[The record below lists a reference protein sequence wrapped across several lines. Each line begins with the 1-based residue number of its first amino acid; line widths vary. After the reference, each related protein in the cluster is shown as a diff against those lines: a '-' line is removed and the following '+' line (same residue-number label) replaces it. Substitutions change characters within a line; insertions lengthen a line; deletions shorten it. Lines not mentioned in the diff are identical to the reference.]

1 MEQHKERTVTR
12 FENGAFTEKRDRV
25 VIEEPI
31 TIHINGREFITIV
44 CTPEWVKDMAVGFLA
59 SEGII
64 PNHQDIK
71 EIRLDEKAG
80 IVHITADKV
89 YPFYE
94 QLQNKRFV
102 SSCCGMSRQGFVFA
116 HDAITAKTMKEAR
129 VKLTPEDC
137 FRLMRQMDASAE
149 TFRKTGGVHNAA
161 LCSTDGFFLSRV
173 DIGRHNA
180 LDKIYGHCLRNGIP
194 VRDKVIVFSGR
205 ISSEILLK
213 VAKIG
218 CEVILSKSAPT
229 ELALELAE
237 ELGITAVGF
246 IRGESFN
253 LYTHPER
260 IAAGKAGGN
269 PDLPSSKQ
277 EI

>member
-1 MEQHKERTVTR
+1 MKPMEQHTERRILRYSKGSFIEKE
-12 FENGAFTEKRDRV
+12 DQV
-25 VIEEPI
+25 VVEQPI

-44 CTPEWVKDMAVGFLA
+44 CSPEFIEDMAVGFLA

-64 PNHQDIK
+64 PNAKDIK
-71 EIRLDEKAG
+71 AVEVDEKKG

-116 HDAITAKTMKEAR
+116 HDALTAKTMAEKR
-129 VKLTPEDC
+129 VTLSPEDC
-137 FRLMRQMDASAE
+137 FSLMRRMDESADM
-149 TFRKTGGVHNAA
+149 FRQTGGVHNAA
-161 LCSTDGFFLSRV
+161 LCSADGFFLSRV

-180 LDKIYGHCLRNGIP
+180 LDKIYGHCLRNNIS

-229 ELALELAE
+229 ELALSLAD

-260 IAAGKAGGN
+260 IVEKAVEHSETN
-269 PDLPSSKQ
+269 
-277 EI
+277 